1 MIDFPPRHVAYVPG
15 ATVHPDLRSPS
26 RFLFW
31 VMGVQRWLLAAQVL
45 VALGWFLP
53 SALSPYLIGRAV
65 DDGILAGNLPVTLGW
80 SALLIVLIGAG
91 TVLGICWHTWVVRSW
106 LVAMYGTVEIVVRK
120 ANQLGH
126 VLPRRVPTGEV
137 VSVCS
142 SDAHTFGEVL
152 ERLVRGAAALV
163 VFLLVSGLVLSTSV
177 PLGLTVLVGAPI
189 LVATS
194 TILLRPLQASRELE
208 RQQTSEL
215 TSQATDI
222 VAGLRILRGIGG
234 EQTFARSYAQQS
246 QRTKQAG
253 IRAGTFQGGIGALAV
268 LFSGLLLVLL
278 TWQGAHEMR
287 AGQLSLGELI
297 SFFGYAVFLL
307 WPIQCFFD
315 LAQSWID
322 GLVAAGKAITLL
334 SIRPPWREGAQTGLG
349 AGDLVDQSS
358 GFRARHGELTAVLCA
373 DPAETAALAD
383 RLGRYL
389 QTAQEPPQ
397 PEQATGRRSRRLA
410 QRQARLAELAAADE
424 QAAARDWGVS
434 LGGVDLSQI
443 PLAEVRALIL
453 VSDTSASL
461 FRGSLQDNL
470 DPWGQATR
478 AEAEQALQVACAED
492 VYDALPEGW
501 QGEME
506 ERGRGLSGGQRQR
519 VVLARALLADPPVL
533 VLVEPT
539 SAVDAHT
546 EARIAQRLA
555 DHRRGKTT
563 IIATASPLLLRHADR
578 VVLLSEGRVVA
589 QASHEQLLAGSAAYR
604 RLVAR
609 GLDESELGVRA

>member
-1 MIDFPPRHVAYVPG
+1 M
-15 ATVHPDLRSPS
+15 
-26 RFLFW
+26 
-31 VMGVQRWLLAAQVL
+31 
-45 VALGWFLP
+45 
-53 SALSPYLIGRAV
+53 
-65 DDGILAGNLPVTLGW
+65 
-80 SALLIVLIGAG
+80 
-91 TVLGICWHTWVVRSW
+91 
-106 LVAMYGTVEIVVRK
+106 
-120 ANQLGH
+120 
-126 VLPRRVPTGEV
+126 
-137 VSVCS
+137 
-142 SDAHTFGEVL
+142 
-152 ERLVRGAAALV
+152 
-163 VFLLVSGLVLSTSV
+163 
-177 PLGLTVLVGAPI
+177 
-189 LVATS
+189 
-194 TILLRPLQASRELE
+194 
-208 RQQTSEL
+208 
-215 TSQATDI
+215 
-222 VAGLRILRGIGG
+222 
-234 EQTFARSYAQQS
+234 
-246 QRTKQAG
+246 
-253 IRAGTFQGGIGALAV
+253 
-268 LFSGLLLVLL
+268 
-278 TWQGAHEMR
+278 
-287 AGQLSLGELI
+287 
-297 SFFGYAVFLL
+297 
-307 WPIQCFFD
+307 
-315 LAQSWID
+315 
-322 GLVAAGKAITLL
+322 
-334 SIRPPWREGAQTGLG
+334 
-349 AGDLVDQSS
+349 
-358 GFRARHGELTAVLCA
+358 
-373 DPAETAALAD
+373 
-383 RLGRYL
+383 
-389 QTAQEPPQ
+389 
-397 PEQATGRRSRRLA
+397 
-410 QRQARLAELAAADE
+410 
-424 QAAARDWGVS
+424 S

-501 QGEME
+501 QGEVE